1 MCELL
6 PGPLPDRQARD
17 DEVGISNRPMPLP
30 FVISAA
36 TTAVIPT
43 RMREILEFV
52 VMPDRRFD
60 RQ

>member
-1 MCELL
+1 
-6 PGPLPDRQARD
+6 LPDRQARD